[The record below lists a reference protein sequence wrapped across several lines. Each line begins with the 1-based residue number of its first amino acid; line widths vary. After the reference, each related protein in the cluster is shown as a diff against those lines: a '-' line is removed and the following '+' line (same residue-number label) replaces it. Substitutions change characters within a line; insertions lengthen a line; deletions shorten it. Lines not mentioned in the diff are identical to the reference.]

1 MPVLTIT
8 EANFNETVEQHPI
21 LVLDFWATWCGPCRQ
36 FAPVFEAAA
45 TRHADI
51 AFGKVDTDAEQ
62 ALASSFGIRSVPTL
76 MIIREQILV
85 VRESGALPMASLEK
99 VIEHARLLDMDELR
113 AELAA
118 MEGDMDAIDH

>member
-76 MIIREQILV
+76 MIIREKILV

>member
-1 MPVLTIT
+1 MPVLSIT

>member
-1 MPVLTIT
+1 MPVLSIT

-76 MIIREQILV
+76 MIIREKILV